1 MGGMERRTEEWTVGN
16 GWMEWSGERMNGRME
31 SMFDSG
37 MDGCL
42 GEKRRKVSI
51 LGGFFGGV
59 SERTK
64 KNLKKLGKVR
74 KKLAKVSLHL
84 RFGVCQ
90 VVYKCILTFINF
102 LKLFA
107 NFF

>member
-1 MGGMERRTEEWTVGN
+1 MDGRKRQTDEWTDEFMDGMERRTEEWTDEWMGGMERRTEEWTVGN

-42 GEKRRKVSI
+42 GEKRRKESI
-51 LGGFFGGV
+51 LGGFFGGL

-64 KNLKKLGKVR
+64 KNFKKLGKVR
-74 KKLAKVSLHL
+74 KS
-84 RFGVCQ
+84 
-90 VVYKCILTFINF
+90 
-102 LKLFA
+102 
-107 NFF
+107 

>member
-1 MGGMERRTEEWTVGN
+1 MDGWNGATNGGMGGCK
-16 GWMEWSGERMNGRME
+16 WMDEWSGERMNGRME

-42 GEKRRKVSI
+42 GEKQRKVSI
-51 LGGFFGGV
+51 LEGFFGGV

-74 KKLAKVSLHL
+74 KS
-84 RFGVCQ
+84 
-90 VVYKCILTFINF
+90 
-102 LKLFA
+102 
-107 NFF
+107 

>member
-1 MGGMERRTEEWTVGN
+1 MDGRKRQTDEWTDELMDGMERRTEERTDEWMGGMERRTEEWTVGN

-42 GEKRRKVSI
+42 GGKRRNESI
-51 LGGFFGGV
+51 LGGFLGGL

-64 KNLKKLGKVR
+64 KTSK
-74 KKLAKVSLHL
+74 S
-84 RFGVCQ
+84 
-90 VVYKCILTFINF
+90 
-102 LKLFA
+102 
-107 NFF
+107 

>member
-1 MGGMERRTEEWTVGN
+1 MDGRKRQRDEWTDELMDGMERRTEEWADVN
-16 GWMEWSGERMNGRME
+16 GWMEWSGERINGRME

-42 GEKRRKVSI
+42 GEKQRKVPI
-51 LGGFFGGV
+51 LEGFFGGV

-74 KKLAKVSLHL
+74 KS
-84 RFGVCQ
+84 
-90 VVYKCILTFINF
+90 
-102 LKLFA
+102 
-107 NFF
+107 

>member
-1 MGGMERRTEEWTVGN
+1 MN

-37 MDGCL
+37 MDGRET
-42 GEKRRKVSI
+42 EKIIDV
-51 LGGFFGGV
+51 GGFFGGL

-74 KKLAKVSLHL
+74 KS
-84 RFGVCQ
+84 
-90 VVYKCILTFINF
+90 
-102 LKLFA
+102 
-107 NFF
+107 

>member
-1 MGGMERRTEEWTVGN
+1 MDGRKRQRDEWTDELMDGMERRTEEWADVN

-42 GEKRRKVSI
+42 GKKRRKESI
-51 LGGFFGGV
+51 LGGFFVGL

-74 KKLAKVSLHL
+74 KS
-84 RFGVCQ
+84 
-90 VVYKCILTFINF
+90 
-102 LKLFA
+102 
-107 NFF
+107 

>member
-1 MGGMERRTEEWTVGN
+1 MDGRKRQTDEWTDELMDGMERRTEEWTDEWMGGMERRTEEWTDGD

-42 GEKRRKVSI
+42 GEKRRKDSI
-51 LGGFFGGV
+51 LGAFLGGL

-64 KNLKKLGKVR
+64 KTFKKLEKVR
-74 KKLAKVSLHL
+74 NS
-84 RFGVCQ
+84 
-90 VVYKCILTFINF
+90 
-102 LKLFA
+102 
-107 NFF
+107 